1 MKRILGRLTYANVM
15 ATVAVFIALG
25 GASYAAIK
33 LPKNSVGARQLKKG
47 AVTPAKL
54 SKASQSTLTGP
65 RGPQGIQGPK
75 GDQGIQGPKGD
86 RGEPGLHGSP
96 SDLFRET
103 SFEEVALPQGQIR
116 PLASI
121 SFTPARGG
129 EALVEARGQCF
140 IKPSATSNASADV
153 SISQNP
159 AAPFNGQGFSWGR
172 ILIAKG
178 ESGGQEYG
186 FTAEKPIPVSA
197 GVTQSISVFGLS
209 NATVTAE
216 CSGTLTVI
224 AVF

>member
-25 GASYAAIK
+25 GVSYAALK
-33 LPKNSVGARQLKKG
+33 LPKNSVGAKQLKKG

-75 GDQGIQGPKGD
+75 GD
-86 RGEPGLHGSP
+86 RGEPGLLGSP

-103 SFEEVALPQGQIR
+103 SFEGVALSPNQIL

-121 SFTPARGG
+121 SFTPTKGG

-140 IKPSATSNASADV
+140 IKPSATSNAGADV

-159 AAPFNGQGFSWGR
+159 AAPFNGQSSTWGR
-172 ILIAKG
+172 ISIAKG
-178 ESGGQEYG
+178 EFGGQQYG
-186 FTAEKPIPVSA
+186 FTAEKPIPVRA
-197 GVTQSISVFGLS
+197 GVTESISAFGLS
-209 NATVTAE
+209 NVTSE
-216 CSGTLTVI
+216 CTGTLTVI